1 LMTEGGALV
10 KQLPAKISM
19 GLKDTAKSY
28 LSPDIIVYLRSLV
41 MEWEDALRGSS
52 SNIEEHAVEWGQYLL
67 LRVGAWTTWFLD
79 FLLVPFYFLF
89 ILVGLNKTWALVE
102 DTLIPYDYR
111 EQILRISYK
120 VHLSLS
126 SFFRGRLFICLT
138 IGVMAWIGLLFFGV
152 PFAFVLGFCIGF
164 STIVP
169 LLGLVFLVPA
179 MMFYGLV
186 GANLEQQIALLIFY
200 ALLQGLEMFVLSP
213 FILGKEVEL
222 PPMVLVMSVLICGY
236 LFGGIGVVLAVPIA
250 STAKI
255 LLGEFVFPSFVELSK
270 KDTQSPPVIRRG
282 KRST

>member
-1 LMTEGGALV
+1 
-10 KQLPAKISM
+10 
-19 GLKDTAKSY
+19 
-28 LSPDIIVYLRSLV
+28 

-52 SNIEEHAVEWGQYLL
+52 SNIEEHAVVWGRYLL
-67 LRVGAWTTWFLD
+67 LKVGTWTTWFLD
-79 FLLVPFYFLF
+79 FLLVPFYFFF

-126 SFFRGRLFICLT
+126 AFFRGRLFICLT

-179 MMFYGLV
+179 MMIYGLV

-270 KDTQSPPVIRRG
+270 KDTQSPIVIRRG